1 MAQVRYKAEEF
12 FKHPEEERG
21 PALEMIL
28 ESWLAAALRREEE
41 L

>member
-1 MAQVRYKAEEF
+1 MAKTTYRAEEF

-21 PALEMIL
+21 PALEKIL

>member
-1 MAQVRYKAEEF
+1 MAKTVYRAEEF
-12 FKHPEEERG
+12 FKHPEGERG
-21 PALEMIL
+21 PAREKIL